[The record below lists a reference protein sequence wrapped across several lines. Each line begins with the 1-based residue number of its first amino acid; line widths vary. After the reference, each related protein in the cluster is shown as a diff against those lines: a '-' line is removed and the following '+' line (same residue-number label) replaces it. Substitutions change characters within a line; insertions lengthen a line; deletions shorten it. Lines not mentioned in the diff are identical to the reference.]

1 MTELETLFIRNN
13 RQLRNDIAAAVD
25 AEDVAALTKYQEELD
40 YEVKYSAHLSW
51 RARPNGVL
59 VLDTKEDAEALV
71 DGEYDLEANSLEV
84 EQHDEENE
92 FWDYDC
98 DAYEIRIFN
107 LQLRNPSAEATQVME
122 EVRIE
127 KELVVALRDVLD
139 EEGIK
144 KSWRNCPQQ
153 AFIKEHAKELVKA
166 LASKN

>member
-1 MTELETLFIRNN
+1 MLLLNTTRRNWTT
-13 RQLRNDIAAAVD
+13 RPATTPISLASLRLPKQPSPWTPKQD
-25 AEDVAALTKYQEELD
+25 AEQ
-40 YEVKYSAHLSW
+40 
-51 RARPNGVL
+51 
-59 VLDTKEDAEALV
+59 LV

-107 LQLRNPSAEATQVME
+107 LQLRNPSAEATQLME

-139 EEGIK
+139 GEGIK

-166 LASKN
+166 LTSQTN

>member
-25 AEDVAALTKYQEELD
+25 AEEIAALTKYQEELD
-40 YEVKYSAHLSW
+40 YEVRYSASVSW

-71 DGEYDLEANSLEV
+71 DGEYDLEENSQEV

-92 FWDYDC
+92 FWDYEC
-98 DAYEIRIFN
+98 DAYEIRISN
-107 LQLRNPSAEATQVME
+107 LQLRNPSAEATQLIE
-122 EVRIE
+122 EERIE

-139 EEGIK
+139 EKGIK

-166 LASKN
+166 LASQN

>member
-25 AEDVAALTKYQEELD
+25 AEDVADALAKYQEELD

-51 RARPNGVL
+51 RARPNATI

-71 DGEYDLEANSLEV
+71 DGEYDLEANSNEEV

-98 DAYEIRIFN
+98 DAYEIRIYN
-107 LQLRNPSAEATQVME
+107 LQLRNPSAEATQLME
-122 EVRIE
+122 ED
-127 KELVVALRDVLD
+127 AY
-139 EEGIK
+139 
-144 KSWRNCPQQ
+144 
-153 AFIKEHAKELVKA
+153 
-166 LASKN
+166 